1 MNLRSLALPI
11 LLALAGA
18 GLIASGSGF
27 EFPRFSVVAKDQ
39 TAWFVILEE
48 SEQRDID
55 LAILLQNKPWR
66 DSLIERKINFRVFDD
81 DQPEAE
87 SYAKAIEERP
97 AYLFISLTG
106 KVLKK
111 GTAPKSVKQADKLI
125 SEVMGL

>member
-11 LLALAGA
+11 LLALAGV

-27 EFPRFSVVAKDQ
+27 ELPSFSVVAKDPS
-39 TAWFVILEE
+39 AWFVILEE

-55 LAILLQNKPWR
+55 IAILLQNKPWR
-66 DSLIERKINFRVFDD
+66 DSLAERKINFRVFDD
-81 DQPEAE
+81 DQPEAA
-87 SYAKAIEERP
+87 SYAKVIEERP

-111 GTAPKSVKQADKLI
+111 GTAPKSVKQADALI
-125 SEVMGL
+125 GEVMGL

>member
-11 LLALAGA
+11 LLALAGV
-18 GLIASGSGF
+18 GFIASGSGF
-27 EFPRFSVVAKDQ
+27 ELPSFSVVAKDPS
-39 TAWFVILEE
+39 AWFVILEE

-66 DSLIERKINFRVFDD
+66 DSLTERKINFRVFDD

-87 SYAKAIEERP
+87 SYAKVIDERP
-97 AYLFISLTG
+97 AYLFVSLTG

>member
-1 MNLRSLALPI
+1 VNFRSLALPI

-27 EFPRFSVVAKDQ
+27 EFPSFSVVAKDP

-66 DSLIERKINFRVFDD
+66 DSLTERKINFRVFDD